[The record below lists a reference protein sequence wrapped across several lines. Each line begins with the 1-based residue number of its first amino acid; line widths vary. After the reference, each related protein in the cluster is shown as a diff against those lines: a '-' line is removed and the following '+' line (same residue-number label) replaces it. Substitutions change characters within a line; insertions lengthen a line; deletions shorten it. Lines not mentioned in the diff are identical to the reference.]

1 MTRNRLERHYLD
13 LLKKYE
19 SNLNVLIYFVES
31 GNSHILKVIFGRN
44 EFCLVVEDRS
54 IQVKYVY
61 NYFSKP
67 DKYNT
72 ITGFSIDNLA
82 SKMKTEITRRIRVGG
97 FA

>member
-19 SNLNVLIYFVES
+19 SNRNVLIYFVES

-44 EFCLVVEDRS
+44 EFWLTVEDRS
-54 IQVKYVY
+54 IQVKYTY

-82 SKMKTEITRRIRVGG
+82 QKMKTEITRRIRVGG

>member
-19 SNLNVLIYFVES
+19 SNRNVLIYFVES

-44 EFCLVVEDRS
+44 EFWLTVEDRS
-54 IQVKYVY
+54 IQVKYTY

-72 ITGFSIDNLA
+72 ITGFSVDNLA
-82 SKMKTEITRRIRVGG
+82 QKMKTEITRRIRVGG

>member
-19 SNLNVLIYFVES
+19 SNPNVLIYFVES

-44 EFCLVVEDRS
+44 EFWLTVEDRS
-54 IQVKYVY
+54 IQVKYTY

-82 SKMKTEITRRIRVGG
+82 QKMKTEITRRIRVGG

>member
-19 SNLNVLIYFVES
+19 SNQNVLIYFVES
-31 GNSHILKVIFGRN
+31 GSSHILKVIFGRN
-44 EFCLVVEDRS
+44 EFWLTVEDRS
-54 IQVKYVY
+54 IQVKYTY

-82 SKMKTEITRRIRVGG
+82 QKMKTEITRRIRVGG

>member
-19 SNLNVLIYFVES
+19 SNPNVLIYFVES
-31 GNSHILKVIFGRN
+31 GNSHIRKVIFGRN

>member
-1 MTRNRLERHYLD
+1 MVRNRLERHYLD

-19 SNLNVLIYFVES
+19 SNQNVLIYFIES

-44 EFCLVVEDRS
+44 EFWLTVEDRS
-54 IQVKYVY
+54 IKVKYTY
-61 NYFSKP
+61 NYFLKP

-82 SKMKTEITRRIRVGG
+82 QKMKTEITRRIRVGG
-97 FA
+97 FV

>member
-19 SNLNVLIYFVES
+19 SNQNVLIYFVES

-44 EFCLVVEDRS
+44 EFWLAVEDRS
-54 IQVKYVY
+54 IQVKYTY

>member
-1 MTRNRLERHYLD
+1 MTRTRLERHYLD

-19 SNLNVLIYFVES
+19 SNQNVLIYFVES

-44 EFCLVVEDRS
+44 EFWLTVEDRS
-54 IQVKYVY
+54 IQVKYTY

-82 SKMKTEITRRIRVGG
+82 QKMKTEITRRIRVGG

>member
-13 LLKKYE
+13 LLRKYE
-19 SNLNVLIYFVES
+19 SNQNVLIYFVES

-44 EFCLVVEDRS
+44 EFWLTVEDRS
-54 IQVKYVY
+54 IQVKYTY

-82 SKMKTEITRRIRVGG
+82 QKMKTEITRRIRVGG

>member
-19 SNLNVLIYFVES
+19 SNQNVLIYFVES

-44 EFCLVVEDRS
+44 EFWLTVEDRS
-54 IQVKYVY
+54 IQVKYTY

-82 SKMKTEITRRIRVGG
+82 QKMKTEISRRIRVGG

>member
-19 SNLNVLIYFVES
+19 SNQNVLIYFVES

-44 EFCLVVEDRS
+44 EFWLTVEDRS
-54 IQVKYVY
+54 IQVKYTY

-82 SKMKTEITRRIRVGG
+82 QKMKTEITRRIRVGG

>member
-13 LLKKYE
+13 LLEKYE
-19 SNLNVLIYFVES
+19 SNPNVLIYFVES
-31 GNSHILKVIFGRN
+31 CNSHILKVIFGTN

>member
-19 SNLNVLIYFVES
+19 SNQNVLIYFVES

-44 EFCLVVEDRS
+44 EFWLTVDDRS
-54 IQVKYVY
+54 IQVKYTY

-82 SKMKTEITRRIRVGG
+82 QKMKTEITRRIRVGG

>member
-19 SNLNVLIYFVES
+19 SNQNVLIYFVDS

-44 EFCLVVEDRS
+44 EFWLTVEDRS
-54 IQVKYVY
+54 IQVKYTY

-82 SKMKTEITRRIRVGG
+82 QKMKTEITRRIRVGG

>member
-19 SNLNVLIYFVES
+19 SNPNVLIYFVES

-44 EFCLVVEDRS
+44 EFWLTVDDRS
-54 IQVKYVY
+54 IQVKYTY

-82 SKMKTEITRRIRVGG
+82 QKMKTEITRRIRVGG

>member
-19 SNLNVLIYFVES
+19 SNPNVLIYFVDS

-44 EFCLVVEDRS
+44 EFYLVVEDRS

>member
-1 MTRNRLERHYLD
+1 MTRSRLERHYLD

-19 SNLNVLIYFVES
+19 SNPNVLIYFVES
-31 GNSHILKVIFGRN
+31 GNSHILKVIFGTN
-44 EFCLVVEDRS
+44 KFCLVVEDRS